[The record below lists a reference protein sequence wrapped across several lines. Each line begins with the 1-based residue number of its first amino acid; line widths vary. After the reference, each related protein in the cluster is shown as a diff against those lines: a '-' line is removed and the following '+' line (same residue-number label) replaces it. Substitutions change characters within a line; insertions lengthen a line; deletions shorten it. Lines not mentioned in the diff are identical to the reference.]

1 VRRIGSAL
9 LAMAVVCGATI
20 VGTVAST
27 ATSGAS
33 TTKSTI
39 TIGYISDLTGVAS
52 STFLDGPGG
61 AQAVI
66 DSVNAKGGVNGH
78 KLKLVVK
85 DDAST
90 PKNNL
95 TAAEELVQD
104 DHATVVIDFSSFA
117 FGAAPYLAKEHIPV
131 VGAAFDGPEW
141 ATKGDTNMFTWD
153 PPAESPVNGK
163 LYTTTALGKF
173 LKDLGV
179 KSFGGLGY
187 GISPSSTDSILE
199 SDRSVEAA
207 GIKVCYTNNTV
218 TFGAV
223 TFTSDVL
230 QIKAAGCGSVAGS
243 FVESSDLALSSAM
256 KNAGLASVKQV
267 YFTGYTAATTASAS
281 ARAGFDGDY
290 VVAGL
295 DFSPPTAAGKAF
307 LGILKKYDSKY
318 TGGIPNLGLYGSA
331 ISAQL
336 AVYGLKIAGSTP
348 TSVAFIKDLR
358 KVKSWNDTG
367 LLSTP
372 VGFTGY
378 GTKAMFP
385 KKDCEY
391 LEKLTGGKWKTYGN
405 RPICG
410 TLITMPAPA
419 S

>member
-1 VRRIGSAL
+1 MRKAAASL
-9 LAMAVVCGATI
+9 LSVAVVVMTTALVA
-20 VGTVAST
+20 VGSS

-33 TTKSTI
+33 SKSTI
-39 TIGYISDLTGVAS
+39 TIGYISTLTGVAA

-66 DSVNAKGGVNGH
+66 DEVNAKGGVNGH
-78 KLKLVVK
+78 KLKLVVEN
-85 DDAST
+85 DAST
-90 PKNNL
+90 TTQNL
-95 TAAEELVQD
+95 HASEELVQD
-104 DHATVVIDFSSFA
+104 DHATVIIDFSSFA
-117 FGAAPYLAKEHIPV
+117 FGGAAYLAKERIPV

-153 PPAESPVNGK
+153 PPEESPVNGK
-163 LYTTTALGKF
+163 LYTTTGLGVF

-199 SDRSVEAA
+199 AEKSVEAE

-218 TFGAV
+218 TFGAT
-223 TFTSDVL
+223 TFTADVL
-230 QIKAAGCGSVAGS
+230 QIKAAGCGAIAGS
-243 FVESSDLALSSAM
+243 FVESSDIGLSTEM
-256 KNAGLASVKQV
+256 RNAGLTKVVQV
-267 YFTGYTAATTASAS
+267 FFTGYTSATTATPS

-290 VVAGL
+290 VEAGI
-295 DFSPPTAAGKAF
+295 DFSPPNAAGKSF
-307 LGILKKYDSKY
+307 LALLKKYDPSY
-318 TGGIPNLGLYGSA
+318 TGGIPGLGLYGSA

-336 AVYGLKIAGSTP
+336 AVYGLEIAGSDP
-348 TSVAFIKDLR
+348 TSASFIKNLR

-367 LLSTP
+367 LLLTP

-378 GTKAMFP
+378 GTSAMFP
-385 KKDCEY
+385 KKDCGY
-391 LEKLTGGKWKTYGN
+391 LMKLTAGKWKTYSGKA
-405 RPICG
+405 ICG